1 MQKNCCTMNYTKGNI
16 LESNTEVIINPVNT
30 VGVMGKGLA
39 LQFKQKFP
47 TNYKIYKEAC
57 NTKTIDIGKLLLVD
71 ESNLERKKFIINF
84 PTKKH
89 WRNPSKIE
97 YIEEGLKD
105 LVKIIENN
113 NFESIAIPALGCG
126 LGGLE
131 WENVKLL
138 LEKYLRNLEGID
150 IVIFEPN

>member
-1 MQKNCCTMNYTKGNI
+1 MNYKKGNI
-16 LESNTEVIINPVNT
+16 LESNTEVIVNPVNI
-30 VGVMGKGLA
+30 VGVMGKSLA

-57 NTKTIDIGKLLLVD
+57 KNKTIDIGKLLLVD
-71 ESNLERKKFIINF
+71 ESTLEKKKFILNF
-84 PTKKH
+84 PTKNH
-89 WRNPSKIE
+89 WSNPSKIE

-105 LVKIIENN
+105 LVRIIENN
-113 NFESIAIPALGCG
+113 NFESMAIPALGCG

-138 LEKYLRNLEGID
+138 LEKYLGNLEGIE

>member
-1 MQKNCCTMNYTKGNI
+1 MNYTRGNI

-39 LQFKQKFP
+39 LAFKKQFP
-47 TNYKIYKEAC
+47 HNYKIYKEAC
-57 NTKTIDIGKLLLVD
+57 KNETIDIGKLLLVD
-71 ESNLERKKFIINF
+71 ESTLEQKKYIINF

-105 LVKIIENN
+105 LVRIIEEN
-113 NFESIAIPALGCG
+113 NFESIAIAALGCG

-131 WENVKLL
+131 WENVKILI
-138 LEKYLRNLEGID
+138 EKYVGNLEGIE
-150 IVIFEPN
+150 ILIYQPN

>member
-1 MQKNCCTMNYTKGNI
+1 MHYTKGNI
-16 LESNTEVIINPVNT
+16 LESTTEVIINPVNI

-39 LQFKQKFP
+39 LAFKKHFP
-47 TNYKIYKEAC
+47 HNYKVYKEAC
-57 NTKTIDIGKLLLVD
+57 KNKTIDIGKLLLVD
-71 ESNLERKKFIINF
+71 EFDLEKKQFIINF

-105 LVKIIENN
+105 LVRIIETQK
-113 NFESIAIPALGCG
+113 FESMAIPALGCG

-131 WENVKLL
+131 WEDVKLV
-138 LEKYLRNLEGID
+138 LEKYLRDLED
-150 IVIFEPN
+150 IEILIFEPK

>member
-1 MQKNCCTMNYTKGNI
+1 MNYTKGNI

-57 NTKTIDIGKLLLVD
+57 KNKTIDIGKLLLVSD
-71 ESNLERKKFIINF
+71 FKNESNLERKQFIINF

-105 LVKIIENN
+105 LVRIIETQK
-113 NFESIAIPALGCG
+113 FESMAIPALGCG

-131 WENVKLL
+131 WEDVRFL
-138 LEKYLRNLEGID
+138 LEKYLEKIEGIK
-150 IVIFEPN
+150 ITIYEPS

>member
-1 MQKNCCTMNYTKGNI
+1 
-16 LESNTEVIINPVNT
+16 
-30 VGVMGKGLA
+30 MGKGLA

-57 NTKTIDIGKLLLVD
+57 KNKTIDIGKLLLVD

-105 LVKIIENN
+105 LVRIIETQKV
-113 NFESIAIPALGCG
+113 ESMAIPALGCG

-131 WENVKLL
+131 WANVRLL
-138 LEKYLRNLEGID
+138 LEKYLSNLEGIE
-150 IVIFEPN
+150 IIIFEPN

>member
-1 MQKNCCTMNYTKGNI
+1 MNYTKGNI
-16 LESNTEVIINPVNT
+16 LESKTEVIINPVNT

-57 NTKTIDIGKLLLVD
+57 KNKTINIGKLLLVSNFNN

-89 WRNPSKIE
+89 WRNPSNIE

-105 LVKIIENN
+105 LVRIIENN
-113 NFESIAIPALGCG
+113 SFESMAIPALGCG

-131 WENVKLL
+131 WKNVKLL
-138 LEKYLRNLEGID
+138 IEKYLGNLEGIE
-150 IVIFEPN
+150 IVIYEPS

>member
-1 MQKNCCTMNYTKGNI
+1 MNYKKGNI

-47 TNYKIYKEAC
+47 ANYKIYKEAC
-57 NTKTIDIGKLLLVD
+57 KNKTIDIGKSLLVD

-89 WRNPSKIE
+89 WNNPSKIE

-105 LVKIIENN
+105 LVRIIENN
-113 NFESIAIPALGCG
+113 NFESMAIPALGCG

-138 LEKYLRNLEGID
+138 FEKYLRNLEGIE

>member
-1 MQKNCCTMNYTKGNI
+1 MNYTKGNI
-16 LESNTEVIINPVNT
+16 LESNAEVIVNPVNI

-47 TNYKIYKEAC
+47 HNYKIYKEAC
-57 NTKTIDIGKLLLVD
+57 KNKTIDIGKSLLVD
-71 ESNLERKKFIINF
+71 ESTLEQKKFILNF

-89 WRNPSKIE
+89 WSNPSKIE

-105 LVKIIENN
+105 LVKIIQNN
-113 NFESIAIPALGCG
+113 NFESMAIPALGCG

-138 LEKYLRNLEGID
+138 LEKYLGNLEGIE

>member
-1 MQKNCCTMNYTKGNI
+1 MKYIKGNI

-30 VGVMGKGLA
+30 VGIMGKGLA
-39 LQFKQKFP
+39 LEFKQKFP
-47 TNYKIYKEAC
+47 YNYKLYKEAC
-57 NTKTIDIGKLLLVD
+57 KNETIDIGKLLLVD
-71 ESNLERKKFIINF
+71 ESHLENKKFIINF

-105 LVKIIENN
+105 LIHIIEKN

-126 LGGLE
+126 LGGLK
-131 WENVKLL
+131 WEHVRLL
-138 LEKYLRNLEGID
+138 LEKYLGNNQKTEI
-150 IVIFEPN
+150 IIFEPN

>member
-1 MQKNCCTMNYTKGNI
+1 MNYTKGNI

-39 LQFKQKFP
+39 LAFKKQFP
-47 TNYKIYKEAC
+47 HNYKIYKEAC
-57 NTKTIDIGKLLLVD
+57 KNQAIDIGKLLLVD
-71 ESNLERKKFIINF
+71 ESTLEQKKFVINF

-89 WRNPSKIE
+89 WRSSSKIE

-105 LVKIIENN
+105 LVRIIETQK
-113 NFESIAIPALGCG
+113 FESMAVPALGCG

-131 WENVKLL
+131 WGSVKLL
-138 LEKYLRNLEGID
+138 LEKYLGNIDTTD
-150 IVIFEPN
+150 IVIYQPNYFKP